1 MLILARVFGGA
12 VFSGTGWK
20 IGLFPWLGLVPDRL
34 DRSIAPLVCRWQ
46 LIFVKIS
53 LVANS
58 VKYDTDRS
66 KKSYLFFRKE
76 KSDRASRRSI
86 II

>member
-12 VFSGTGWK
+12 VFSGTGWE

-34 DRSIAPLVCRWQ
+34 DRSIAPKVYGRK

-53 LVANS
+53 FAANS

-66 KKSYLFFRKE
+66 KKAIHFSARK
-76 KSDRASRRSI
+76 RASERHGDR
-86 II
+86 